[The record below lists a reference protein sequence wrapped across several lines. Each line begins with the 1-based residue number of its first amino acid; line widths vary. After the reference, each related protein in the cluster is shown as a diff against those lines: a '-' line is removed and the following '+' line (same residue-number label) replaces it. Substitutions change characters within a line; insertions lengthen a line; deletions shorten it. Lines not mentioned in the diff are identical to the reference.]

1 MQLLFRV
8 DQKAALLRGIDA
20 PTSTVRL
27 DVDPAQLTEGERAL
41 LASAIEDGHDC
52 TREPAAVADGH
63 RLFIVLVEPSVA
75 GLRAALAEIAQKV
88 AEAEAKEKERQEKEK
103 ERRER
108 AQAERN
114 EEARQAL
121 AAFARGE
128 RRREYD
134 SRLPLP
140 LDTYA
145 LSSVR
150 PAPEILAEIVKANEV
165 IERERAELLEQIA
178 RERAEKERAE
188 KERAELLSLL
198 TEEQRKREAAG
209 VLPLREKEAAVR
221 KTIPV
226 PEGAVPYKVPEDC
239 THQKTDLLKSM
250 TAEQFAMLESIRDL
264 VQKAT
269 EDGVSGLTVEDPKDV
284 DYWRKATEDDDADD
298 VDSDGEVWAG
308 KAAFVVVKRTL
319 AGVTAQRVL
328 RLGD

>member
-1 MQLLFRV
+1 
-8 DQKAALLRGIDA
+8 
-20 PTSTVRL
+20 L

-41 LASAIEDGHDC
+41 LASAIEDGYDC

-188 KERAELLSLL
+188 KERAEKERAELLSLL

-250 TAEQFAMLESIRDL
+250 
-264 VQKAT
+264 
-269 EDGVSGLTVEDPKDV
+269 
-284 DYWRKATEDDDADD
+284 
-298 VDSDGEVWAG
+298 
-308 KAAFVVVKRTL
+308 
-319 AGVTAQRVL
+319 
-328 RLGD
+328 